1 MKKAFTLIELMVVV
15 AVIVTL
21 MTIVFRLGSI
31 GGESAKRVKTIERI
45 QRLEA
50 ALSGYHAAFGTYP
63 PVKLHGSRNVFLK
76 VDDSGIQSDQGEEDE
91 NIWGWINADGTAVR
105 DDSSSRRA
113 EQLAW
118 NQVEAA
124 CRSQPVG
131 CEYPF
136 APGYQEQIN
145 AASVLLGYYG
155 EQSTE
160 ASSETKAICKAGFDD
175 GVTSN
180 IGRFG
185 PYKDVEE
192 WSRLQLFKFGA
203 MSFLLPRYLV
213 MMNGDRSFFTE
224 YAQWSGN
231 NALPCDPL
239 TGDRYE
245 QWSVFKNTVDNANGG
260 NVSDMAKVAN
270 IPSQSACAR
279 WMPCFEGAVC
289 TVRPLKL
296 YGVDLKEKLASS
308 DETNSENGGLPH
320 LVGGSIAGR
329 KIYKPGGYG
338 QSGGQQYVLDGATI
352 LDGWANELYYYSPPP
367 YQSYTV
373 WSSGSNG
380 RTFPPW
386 VSRKDLNAE
395 ANKCVSYWIKDDIVG
410 LSN

>member
-31 GGESAKRVKTIERI
+31 GGESAARVKTIERI
-45 QRLEA
+45 QRLES

-76 VDDSGIQSDQGEEDE
+76 VNDRGIQSDEGEEDA
-91 NIWGWINADGTAVR
+91 NIWNWINGDGTAVK

-113 EQLAW
+113 EQAAW

-124 CRSQPVG
+124 CRSQPIG

-136 APGYQEQIN
+136 APGFQEQIN

-155 EQSTE
+155 EKSSS
-160 ASSETKAICKAGFDD
+160 ASSETKAICQAGFDD

-185 PYKDVEE
+185 PYKGEE
-192 WSRLQLFKFGA
+192 SWDRVQIFKFGV

-213 MMNGDRSFFTE
+213 MMNGDRSFFSD

-239 TGDRYE
+239 TGERYE
-245 QWSVFKNTVDNANGG
+245 QWSGFKNIVDNANSG
-260 NVSDMAKVAN
+260 NSSDMAKVAN

-279 WMPCFEGAVC
+279 WMPCFEKAVC

-296 YGVDLKEKLASS
+296 YGVDLQEKADNAENNS
-308 DETNSENGGLPH
+308 DSGGLPH
-320 LVGGSIAGR
+320 LVGAEIAGR
-329 KIYKPGGYG
+329 KIYSPGGYG
-338 QSGGQQYVLDGATI
+338 QTGGQNYVLDGAT
-352 LDGWANELYYYSPPP
+352 LMDGWAHELFYYSPPP

-373 WSSGSNG
+373 WSAGKNG

-386 VSRKDLNAE
+386 VSRKDLDSQ
-395 ANKCVSYWIKDDIVG
+395 ANKCVSYWVKDDLVG